1 MEGHSPTKAPTA
13 VQRHKTAFFFHIF
26 EVSVTGCVRE
36 IRKEGNENLERT
48 RCADVSIRNMLTF
61 ASTLSAHLVAMFFL
75 HLHLFL
81 LLLQSCVFCCIMF
94 YRWSHSVPAAFSS
107 VDSVFSSV
115 IAFFIPS
122 RPLFD
127 FTPSLGP
134 LAVSSRIYCW
144 VSPAKIAV
152 HWDCCNAFVFS

>member
-1 MEGHSPTKAPTA
+1 MEGHNPTKAPTA

-94 YRWSHSVPAAFSS
+94 YRWSHSVQAA
-107 VDSVFSSV
+107 FSSV

-134 LAVSSRIYCW
+134 LAVSSTAGCLQQKELCIGT
-144 VSPAKIAV
+144 AV
-152 HWDCCNAFVFS
+152 THLFSLSLCH

>member
-1 MEGHSPTKAPTA
+1 MEGRSPTKAPTA

-75 HLHLFL
+75 HLTPFPPPPPVLCVL
-81 LLLQSCVFCCIMF
+81 LHHVLQMKSLCTGSLQLCGFSIQLCDCIF
-94 YRWSHSVPAAFSS
+94 HPQQA
-107 VDSVFSSV
+107 
-115 IAFFIPS
+115 
-122 RPLFD
+122 
-127 FTPSLGP
+127 SLRLYP
-134 LAVSSRIYCW
+134 QSWTTCSQLYCW

>member
-13 VQRHKTAFFFHIF
+13 VQRHKTAFFLSHIWS
-26 EVSVTGCVRE
+26 VSHRLRE
-36 IRKEGNENLERT
+36 RNQAGNENLERT

-75 HLHLFL
+75 HLFL

-94 YRWSHSVPAAFSS
+94 YRWSHSVQAA
-107 VDSVFSSV
+107 FSSV

-134 LAVSSRIYCW
+134 LAVSSTAGCLQQKELCIGT
-144 VSPAKIAV
+144 AV
-152 HWDCCNAFVFS
+152 THLFSLSLCH

>member
-1 MEGHSPTKAPTA
+1 MEGHSPTKSPTA
-13 VQRHKTAFFFHIF
+13 VRRHKTAFFFHIF

-36 IRKEGNENLERT
+36 IRNEGNENLERT

-94 YRWSHSVPAAFSS
+94 YRWSQSVQAA
-107 VDSVFSSV
+107 FSSV
-115 IAFFIPS
+115 IAFFILS

-144 VSPAKIAV
+144 VSPAKRAV
-152 HWDCCNAFVFS
+152 HWDCSNAFYS